1 MHPYGKRPALAAA
14 LQCTPVGSA
23 AYSRPSILPA
33 AHDLQHRPR
42 HRDRRRRPG
51 GARAAAL
58 AETSGGF
65 VANESTEGTDSATL
79 TLRIPSARHTTVV
92 RDLEE
97 LGEVEHRSRM
107 VADVTA

>member
-1 MHPYGKRPALAAA
+1 M
-14 LQCTPVGSA
+14 GSA
-23 AYSRPSILPA
+23 RRSPRLCSAPLWEAPPTRALRSCLRPTIYNIDLVIETDDVAPA
-33 AHDLQHRPR
+33 A
-42 HRDRRRRPG
+42 
-51 GARAAAL
+51 ARAAAL